1 MGIEGHRLEM
11 LFIAKQARG
20 KGLGTKLIT
29 YGIQTY
35 GLNQLTINEQNPLAK
50 RFYEKLGFTVYKR
63 TDIDEQGNPFPLL
76 YMALEL

>member
-11 LFIAKQARG
+11 LFIANQERG
-20 KGLGTKLIT
+20 QGLGTKLIT

-35 GLNQLTINEQNPLAK
+35 GLNQLTVNEQNSLAK